1 MHLVTLASIFTF
13 LTNFLATDKEHNI
26 FDTLSSQGHLK
37 LNIFV
42 CLFLIS
48 EFMSIMIG
56 KYTQYVQLCGG
67 VPWVRTKRSY
77 NETSEFSP

>member
-1 MHLVTLASIFTF
+1 MHLVTLAFIFTF
-13 LTNFLATDKEHNI
+13 LTNFLATDEEHNTK
-26 FDTLSSQGHLK
+26 FSRSS
-37 LNIFV
+37 NTNFFFFIY
-42 CLFLIS
+42 LFLIS